1 MQRVIALIVTAT
13 LLVSPAL
20 QAKPHSGKA
29 HKGKNVIIVK
39 PGYHH
44 KPYRNHYS
52 YHRHELARIATF
64 AVFAGVTYAI
74 VDNAYYRQQGDSYVY
89 VAQPPAGSYQVLSGE
104 PQPVLAAPEYA
115 LGQRVQRL
123 PADSRAVTVDGVSY
137 REHEGVWFAPLQGG
151 SGYVVTTS
159 PLN

>member
-1 MQRVIALIVTAT
+1 MQRLIALLVTAT
-13 LLVSPAL
+13 LLASPAL

-29 HKGKNVIIVK
+29 HKGKNVIVVK

-52 YHRHELARIATF
+52 YHRHELARVATF

-74 VDNAYYRQQGDSYVY
+74 VENAYYRQQGDSYVY
-89 VAQPPAGSYQVLSGE
+89 VAQPPAGSYQVVSAE
-104 PQPVLAAPEYA
+104 PEPVPATPAYA
-115 LGQRVQRL
+115 LGQVIQRL
-123 PADSRAVTVDGVSY
+123 PAGSQVVTVDGVSY
-137 REHEGVWFAPLQGG
+137 REHNGVWFAPLQGG
-151 SGYVVTTS
+151 KRYVVTAS